1 MVEIIRQ
8 GAYLLDGQIVP
19 AGQAQGQ
26 PAPDKAREK
35 TIAYSILRAHN
46 RGEDP
51 GKLRL
56 IIQSLISHYIT
67 FACIVQSANAS
78 GL

>member
-19 AGQAQGQ
+19 AGQAQRQ

-51 GKLRL
+51 AAR
-56 IIQSLISHYIT
+56 T
-67 FACIVQSANAS
+67 PD
-78 GL
+78 